1 MWNQGKNCMGRRAF
15 RKSNKSMQ
23 PGLKLHGTHYVEV
36 LLLDPWQCTFLLPNF
51 PNPHQDACP
60 QLCPI
65 ILKTYAKFSKS
76 PSGRVSTHESQICLN
91 NNLKECFWWL
101 SWRNLIR
108 SGRLR
113 DSNVAKWMYSWYGQM
128 LGDSERGPDEVQT
141 RSKRGPKCLKQQP
154 LFKSPILKIFSNPPA
169 CRRVWL
175 EGVVLVS
182 VLGLYLFLYSSTPLL
197 LYSSTPLLLYSFLPS
212 SRSTTLVVPV
222 ANDTAY
228 SITVVYKYSS
238 QDAHGTDQPVL
249 IGYAFHWL
257 FEPLPF
263 YGFVFVFLSS
273 SSPSFLFCALAGFHL
288 ECTSNSLGAT
298 SLWPAG
304 LPEAMK

>member
-1 MWNQGKNCMGRRAF
+1 MSQTAAPVQ
-15 RKSNKSMQ
+15 KSN
-23 PGLKLHGTHYVEV
+23 LE
-36 LLLDPWQCTFLLPNF
+36 D
-51 PNPHQDACP
+51 
-60 QLCPI
+60 
-65 ILKTYAKFSKS
+65 
-76 PSGRVSTHESQICLN
+76 
-91 NNLKECFWWL
+91 
-101 SWRNLIR
+101 
-108 SGRLR
+108 
-113 DSNVAKWMYSWYGQM
+113 
-128 LGDSERGPDEVQT
+128 
-141 RSKRGPKCLKQQP
+141 
-154 LFKSPILKIFSNPPA
+154 LFKSANLPA
-169 CRRVWL
+169 CLIGRCCSCFGSWI
-175 EGVVLVS
+175 VLIP
-182 VLGLYLFLYSSTPLL
+182 LFSLLLTPTPLLLYSSAPLLLYSSAPDSTPLL
-197 LYSSTPLLLYSFLPS
+197 LYFSTPLLLYSFLPS

-263 YGFVFVFLSS
+263 YGFVFAFLSS

>member
-1 MWNQGKNCMGRRAF
+1 M
-15 RKSNKSMQ
+15 
-23 PGLKLHGTHYVEV
+23 KLPTRQNLHYQFCSGQNLHWHKQVPAES
-36 LLLDPWQCTFLLPNF
+36 T
-51 PNPHQDACP
+51 
-60 QLCPI
+60 
-65 ILKTYAKFSKS
+65 S
-76 PSGRVSTHESQICLN
+76 PALSQAESTP
-91 NNLKECFWWL
+91 
-101 SWRNLIR
+101 LI
-108 SGRLR
+108 
-113 DSNVAKWMYSWYGQM
+113 
-128 LGDSERGPDEVQT
+128 
-141 RSKRGPKCLKQQP
+141 
-154 LFKSPILKIFSNPPA
+154 
-169 CRRVWL
+169 
-175 EGVVLVS
+175 
-182 VLGLYLFLYSSTPLL
+182 LYSSTPLLLYSSAPLLLYSSAPLLLYSSAPLLLYSSTPLLLYSSAPLLLYSSAPLL

-298 SLWPAG
+298 SLWPAD
-304 LPEAMK
+304 LPEAMKSF

>member
-1 MWNQGKNCMGRRAF
+1 MSQTAAPVQ
-15 RKSNKSMQ
+15 KSN
-23 PGLKLHGTHYVEV
+23 LE
-36 LLLDPWQCTFLLPNF
+36 D
-51 PNPHQDACP
+51 
-60 QLCPI
+60 
-65 ILKTYAKFSKS
+65 
-76 PSGRVSTHESQICLN
+76 
-91 NNLKECFWWL
+91 
-101 SWRNLIR
+101 
-108 SGRLR
+108 
-113 DSNVAKWMYSWYGQM
+113 
-128 LGDSERGPDEVQT
+128 
-141 RSKRGPKCLKQQP
+141 
-154 LFKSPILKIFSNPPA
+154 LFKSASLPA
-169 CRRVWL
+169 CLIGRCCSCFGSWI
-175 EGVVLVS
+175 VLI
-182 VLGLYLFLYSSTPLL
+182 PLL
-197 LYSSTPLLLYSFLPS
+197 LYFCTPLLLYSFLPS

>member
-1 MWNQGKNCMGRRAF
+1 MSQTAAPVQ
-15 RKSNKSMQ
+15 KSN
-23 PGLKLHGTHYVEV
+23 LE
-36 LLLDPWQCTFLLPNF
+36 D
-51 PNPHQDACP
+51 
-60 QLCPI
+60 
-65 ILKTYAKFSKS
+65 
-76 PSGRVSTHESQICLN
+76 
-91 NNLKECFWWL
+91 
-101 SWRNLIR
+101 
-108 SGRLR
+108 
-113 DSNVAKWMYSWYGQM
+113 
-128 LGDSERGPDEVQT
+128 
-141 RSKRGPKCLKQQP
+141 
-154 LFKSPILKIFSNPPA
+154 LFKSASLPA
-169 CRRVWL
+169 CLIGRCCSCFGSWI
-175 EGVVLVS
+175 VLI
-182 VLGLYLFLYSSTPLL
+182 PLL
-197 LYSSTPLLLYSFLPS
+197 LYFCTPLLLYSFLPS

-257 FEPLPF
+257 FEPLPV